1 MDIYDR
7 MDPEL
12 AAVHRKLP
20 AISLDLSNLPKS
32 RAAMAQIAELG
43 RLRPG
48 TPVTIEDRIIPGAK
62 DHPGLKVRLYRPRDI
77 AAPLAGLLWI
87 HGGGYVVGA
96 ADSSDQRQAEMAIAG
111 QCLVVSV
118 DYRLAPE
125 HPFPAPLDDCY
136 AALTWLAANAGALG
150 VDATR
155 IAIGGASAGG
165 GLAAGLALLARD
177 RGEVKIIFQ
186 LLIYP
191 MIDDRSTTPSSHFM
205 TFEKFWN
212 RRLNLQGWEAYLGKP
227 GGGAEVSPYAAAAR
241 ATDLKGLPPAYIPV
255 GDLDLFVD
263 EDIEYAQRLLQ
274 AGVPTE
280 IHVYVGAY
288 HGSESM
294 VPNAKVSQRCLAGI
308 DDALRRYLAKS
319 SS

>member
-12 AAVHRKLP
+12 AAVHRTLP
-20 AISLDLSNLPKS
+20 VASLDLENLAQA
-32 RAAMAQIAELG
+32 RAKFGAMVELG
-43 RLRPG
+43 RMRADM
-48 TPVTIEDRIIPGAK
+48 PVTIEDRVIPGAK
-62 DHPGLKVRLYRPRDI
+62 DHPALRVRIYRPTEI
-77 AAPLAGLLWI
+77 AGPLAGLLWI
-87 HGGGYVVGA
+87 HGGGYVIGT
-96 ADSSDQRQAEMAIAG
+96 ADMSDQRQAEMALAG

-125 HPFPAPLDDCY
+125 TPFPGPLDDCY
-136 AALTWLAANAGALG
+136 SALKWLAANAAELG
-150 VDATR
+150 VDASR

-177 RGEVKIIFQ
+177 RDEVKVIFQ

-191 MIDDRSTTPSSHFM
+191 MIDDRNVTASSHCM
-205 TFEKFWN
+205 TIENFWN
-212 RRLNLQGWEAYLGKP
+212 RALNLQSWERYLGKP
-227 GGGAEVSPYAAAAR
+227 CGSPDVSPYAAASR
-241 ATDLKGLPPAYIPV
+241 ASDLQGLPPAYIPV

-263 EDIEYAQRLLQ
+263 ENIEYAQRLLQ

-280 IHVYVGAY
+280 LHIYTGAY

-294 VPNAKVSQRCLAGI
+294 APSAKISQRCLRGI
-308 DDALRRYLAKS
+308 DDALRRALVKPV
-319 SS
+319 